1 MVYRMRRR
9 TRRGEEEEE
18 EEEEGLLT
26 SNDECRSVGT
36 GQSRAFLLESAQIR
50 SHVAVLST
58 AQRAFRFITVHLKH
72 CREATWG

>member
-1 MVYRMRRR
+1 MRRR
-9 TRRGEEEEE
+9 TRRREEEEE

-36 GQSRAFLLESAQIR
+36 GRCRAFLLESAQIR
-50 SHVAVLST
+50 SHVAVMST